1 MRQGK
6 NWGYTTEFFRN
17 AMVSAHHLEIKEGGY
32 CSEHKHKHKYNLFYV
47 ITGVLELTIWRDEE
61 RVDKN
66 FNPVSDGKDVTI
78 IEAGQSTAISPGFY
92 HKFKGLTKCDC
103 IEIYQV
109 LLIEPDIER
118 RTMGGIK

>member
-6 NWGYTTEFFRN
+6 NWGYTTEIFRN
-17 AMVSAHHLEIKEGGY
+17 AMVSAYHLEINEGGY
-32 CSEHKHKHKYNLFYV
+32 CSEHRHKHKYNMFY
-47 ITGVLELTIWRDEE
+47 ILSGVLELTIWRD
-61 RVDKN
+61 KKT
-66 FNPVSDGKDVTI
+66 KDVTI

-92 HKFKGLTKCDC
+92 HKFKGITKCEA

-118 RTMGGIK
+118 RTIGGMEKK